1 MSYIPSQAFNEDQI
15 AAILGQIDENG
26 FIQME
31 LEFQWQFSD
40 TGLKKCG
47 FRIVYEQDIADI
59 GEMISTQSSDSTC
72 ITPYEGLDVHH
83 NSTKESHCRDE
94 YEGAGASGEGSSND
108 VTHS

>member
-1 MSYIPSQAFNEDQI
+1 MSYIPSQAFNEDRI

-59 GEMISTQSSDSTC
+59 GEMISAQSSDSTC

-83 NSTKESHCRDE
+83 NSTK
-94 YEGAGASGEGSSND
+94 GI
-108 VTHS
+108 TLP